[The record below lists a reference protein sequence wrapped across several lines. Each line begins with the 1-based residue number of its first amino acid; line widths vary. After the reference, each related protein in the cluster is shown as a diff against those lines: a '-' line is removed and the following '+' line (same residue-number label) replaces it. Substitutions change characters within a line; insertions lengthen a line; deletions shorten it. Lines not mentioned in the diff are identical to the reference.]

1 MSETPEQPPESL
13 EAEVETAAS
22 PEGAGEP
29 TTVASADASADE
41 VGRDGERSETAGR
54 GDERSEAGEQLEATA
69 PATPGATRRERL
81 EQRRATRRAAAASSG
96 PKTLEERIAER
107 RARRETNARQRRA
120 YRLKQRAKR
129 AETRTAAPAVEADH
143 APEHGPGRPK
153 VRQGVVVSDK
163 ADKTLV
169 VRIDVT
175 RRHKRYGKI
184 LRTST
189 TLHVH
194 DERNDAH
201 AGDTVRVQESRPM
214 SRTKRWRLLDVV
226 ERAR

>member
-1 MSETPEQPPESL
+1 MSETPEQPPETL

-29 TTVASADASADE
+29 TTTGAAELD
-41 VGRDGERSETAGR
+41 
-54 GDERSEAGEQLEATA
+54 ATA
-69 PATPGATRRERL
+69 PTTPAATRRERL
-81 EQRRATRRAAAASSG
+81 EQRRAARRAAAAPSG
-96 PKTLEERIAER
+96 PRTLEERIAER
-107 RARRETNARQRRA
+107 QAHRETNARQRRA
-120 YRLKQRAKR
+120 YRAKQKAKR
-129 AETRTAAPAVEADH
+129 AESRTAAPAVEPDH
-143 APEHGPGRPK
+143 AREHGPGRPK

-184 LRTST
+184 MRTST

-194 DERNDAH
+194 DERNDAN
-201 AGDTVRVQESRPM
+201 AGDTVRVQEARPM
-214 SRTKRWRLLDVV
+214 SRTKRWRLLEVL

>member
-1 MSETPEQPPESL
+1 MSETPEQPPETL
-13 EAEVETAAS
+13 E
-22 PEGAGEP
+22 AGEP
-29 TTVASADASADE
+29 TTTASADE
-41 VGRDGERSETAGR
+41 VGPGDERSEAGAELASADEVGR
-54 GDERSEAGEQLEATA
+54 GDERSEAGSA
-69 PATPGATRRERL
+69 PTTPAATRRERL
-81 EQRRATRRAAAASSG
+81 EQRRAARRAAAASSG

-107 RARRETNARQRRA
+107 QAHRETNARQRRA
-120 YRLKQRAKR
+120 YRAKQKAKR
-129 AETRTAAPAVEADH
+129 AETRAAAPVVEADH

-184 LRTST
+184 MRTST
-189 TLHVH
+189 NLHVH

-201 AGDTVRVQESRPM
+201 AGDTVRVQEARPM
-214 SRTKRWRLLDVV
+214 SRTKRWRLLDVL